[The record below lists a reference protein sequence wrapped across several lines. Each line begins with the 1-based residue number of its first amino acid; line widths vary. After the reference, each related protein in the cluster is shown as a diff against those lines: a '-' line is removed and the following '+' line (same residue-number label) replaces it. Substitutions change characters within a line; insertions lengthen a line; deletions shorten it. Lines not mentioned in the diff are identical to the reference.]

1 MIFDFSFDALK
12 VTRLDYEGRLVKVP
26 TTNSKTTH
34 LESVW
39 GVHNGLQRVDAIVA
53 VNEILSRR
61 RNYLFVSNKTDSEIA
76 SKIFRHLQ
84 DMYQKPEAIMAFL
97 TSGSTG
103 APKVV
108 VHTVDTLIASA
119 SKIVEAYPNLANRN
133 FHHVFPTTYVAG
145 ILNCI
150 IVPIVAQGS
159 IFLDEEF
166 NFTSSFK
173 FAKNN
178 EISESDITWLSPGM
192 IASIAALPNRF
203 KLSKNSLKLV
213 LSATGHLT
221 TELRQRGEEI
231 FGCKVFNTYG
241 TSEQLLISGERFS
254 DGVVTLG
261 EPFIGVDISY
271 SPISETNE
279 TSQMYETLVK
289 TDTKALCILNLNLE
303 SMTMI
308 PDKSPDT
315 DIIHTRDLVYFSKS
329 LPISAGRID
338 DIVVLG
344 GVNISL
350 SQIETKANTF
360 PGLLDSCARAELG
373 GTSTSIQLLYEL
385 GPGSTNFAEQSFRT
399 HLQNELSP
407 ESMPRRLQE
416 VKFIRSPNGKIQKSK
431 IRTSQEGFVPK

>member
-1 MIFDFSFDALK
+1 MTFDFSFDALK
-12 VTRLDYEGRLVKVP
+12 VTRLDYEGRLVEVP
-26 TTNSKTTH
+26 TRNSKTTH

-39 GVHNGLQRVDAIVA
+39 AVHNGLQRLDAIMA
-53 VNEILSRR
+53 VNEIIRHR
-61 RNYLFVSNKTDSEIA
+61 RNYLFVSNKTDSEIV
-76 SKIFRHLQ
+76 SKIFQHLQ
-84 DMYQKPEAIMAFL
+84 DRYHKPEAIMAFL

-119 SKIVEAYPNLANRN
+119 SKIVKAYPNLANRR

-150 IVPIVAQGS
+150 IVPIVAEGS

-173 FAKNN
+173 FAKNT
-178 EISESDITWLSPGM
+178 EISGSEITWLSPGM
-192 IASIAALPNRF
+192 IASITALPNRF
-203 KLSKNSLKLV
+203 KLSQNSLKLV

-221 TELRQRGEEI
+221 TELRQRGEEM

-241 TSEQLLISGERFS
+241 TSEQLFISGERSS
-254 DGVVTLG
+254 DDVVTLG
-261 EPFIGVDISY
+261 EPFTGVDISY
-271 SPISETNE
+271 SPISETYE
-279 TSQMYETLVK
+279 TLQMYEVLVK
-289 TDTKALCILNLNLE
+289 TDTKALCVLNLNPE
-303 SMTMI
+303 SMMMT
-308 PDKSPDT
+308 PEKSLNT
-315 DIIHTRDLVYFSKS
+315 DIIHTRDLVYFSEN

-360 PGLLDSCARAELG
+360 PGLLDSCARAVLG

-385 GPGSTNFAEQSFRT
+385 GLGSTNFVEQSFRT
-399 HLQNELSP
+399 HLQNQLSP
-407 ESMPRRLQE
+407 ESMPRSLQE

-431 IRTSQEGFVPK
+431 IRTSQEGFNPK